1 MTEET
6 LQPVVNADPE
16 NHDPSLDH
24 DDHDDAKKGATIGGI
39 GGAVTGAVVGS
50 MAGPIGTLA
59 GAVIGGIVCA
69 ATSKAAV
76 GAIDKIEHNHA
87 AHAQDTDHTD
97 AAVPPVEA
105 VTTQDSPVPS
115 MKEPD

>member
-6 LQPVVNADPE
+6 AQPDVNDALA

-24 DDHDDAKKGATIGGI
+24 DDHDDANKGATIGGI

-50 MAGPIGTLA
+50 IAGPIGTLA
-59 GAVIGGIVCA
+59 GAVIGGILCA
-69 ATSKAAV
+69 TTSKAVV
-76 GAIDKIEHNHA
+76 GAIDKMEHNHA
-87 AHAQDTDHTD
+87 AQAQDTHHAD

-105 VTTQDSPVPS
+105 VATHDSPVPS